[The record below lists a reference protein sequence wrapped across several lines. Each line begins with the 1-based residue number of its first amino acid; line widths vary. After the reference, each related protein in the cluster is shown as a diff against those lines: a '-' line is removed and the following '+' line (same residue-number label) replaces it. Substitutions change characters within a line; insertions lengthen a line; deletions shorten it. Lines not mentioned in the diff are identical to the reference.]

1 MPLPESLPQ
10 KSEWSVAVMK
20 VMFVCHANVGRSQA
34 AEAFF
39 ARASVHEASSSG
51 THVDEMMAQ
60 QKPASAKMKDN
71 SKHSLPYMLTQ
82 GIDIS
87 EKERTQITPELVSGV
102 DRVIA
107 ILTLEEVPEY
117 VKESGKLT
125 LWDIA
130 DPATHIEQA
139 TELFEEIKILVN
151 ELVQEIG

>member
-1 MPLPESLPQ
+1 
-10 KSEWSVAVMK
+10 MK

-39 ARASVHEASSSG
+39 ARASKHEASSSG
-51 THVDEMMAQ
+51 THVDELMAKE
-60 QKPASAKMKDN
+60 KPASAKMKDN
-71 SKHSLPYMLTQ
+71 SKLSLPYMLKQ

-87 EKERTQITPELVSGV
+87 EKERTQITPELVAGV

-107 ILTLEEVPEY
+107 ILTPEEVPDY

-125 LWDIA
+125 MWDIS
-130 DPATHIEQA
+130 DPATHVA
-139 TELFEEIKILVN
+139 RANELFDEIKILVD